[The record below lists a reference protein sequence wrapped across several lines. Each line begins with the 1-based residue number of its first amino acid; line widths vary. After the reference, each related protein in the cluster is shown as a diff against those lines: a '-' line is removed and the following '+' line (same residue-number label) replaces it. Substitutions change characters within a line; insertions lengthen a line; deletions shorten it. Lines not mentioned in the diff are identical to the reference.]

1 MGLALGWTQLSVANY
16 FASTRSLSVQYAF
29 ENYPFFPAG
38 FGEKAPKFRTDEGA
52 TDVWDI
58 PWAHSGLRG
67 GTILPLGAAVR
78 VETWQL

>member
-1 MGLALGWTQLSVANY
+1 MLLKITL
-16 FASTRSLSVQYAF
+16 
-29 ENYPFFPAG
+29 FFPAG

-58 PWAHSGLRG
+58 PWAHSGLCG

-78 VETWQL
+78 VETRQL